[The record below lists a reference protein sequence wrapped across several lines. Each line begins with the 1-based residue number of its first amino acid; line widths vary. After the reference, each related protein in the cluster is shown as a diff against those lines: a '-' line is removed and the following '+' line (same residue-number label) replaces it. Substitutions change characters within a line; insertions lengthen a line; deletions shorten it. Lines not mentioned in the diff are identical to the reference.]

1 MSFKNLTALLL
12 LFISACLPV
21 GGALFFAY
29 QQAKDQEIRYL
40 SSLAEEVARR
50 ASDTRSQ
57 MVSAFE
63 ELKKDNVQCDSAGI
77 AKMQGISIKSTYL
90 QGVGVYR
97 DGNIVCSSF
106 GRLEQGISLGKGQ
119 GRTATG
125 IQAWV
130 DVELPLASR
139 QKFNIYERDGYITLV
154 HPGQV
159 VDVMSRPDVSLAVV
173 VSKPKFVARS
183 KGNILPKWISAYQ
196 PNQTETLQLG
206 VFLVSYHAVP
216 EHNIAGL
223 AASNQS
229 AVWQHFSE
237 FAKFLVPLGVLTS
250 LLLFIGTT
258 MLLKRNGGVK
268 ARLLAAL
275 KNKEFFLL
283 YQPIFDIHTNQCVGA
298 EALLRWLR
306 QDGAIDEPLLFIP
319 AMEKH
324 GLISKVTE
332 YVMHKAAHDMRP
344 IIEQHPAFRLS
355 INFSPK
361 DVETGGPVLE
371 VPDMIKRMGAT
382 PCNLIIEI
390 TERNALDAVNTR
402 QAIDQMRQS
411 GVSIMIDDF
420 GTGYSNLATLQSIHV
435 DGLKMDRIFTESIDT
450 TAPTHTVALSIIQMA
465 RDLKLNLIA
474 EGVETKAQL
483 NYLKAHGVKY
493 AQGFLLSRPIT
504 PEALMQILD
513 QQAKSAGAH
522 QPA

>member
-1 MSFKNLTALLL
+1 MGFKNISALLL
-12 LFISACLPV
+12 LFLSACLPV

-29 QQAKDQEIRYL
+29 HQAKDQEARYL
-40 SSLAEEVARR
+40 SALSEEIALR
-50 ASDTRSQ
+50 ASVTRSQ

-63 ELKKDNVQCDSAGI
+63 ELKKDNVQCDSAGL
-77 AKMQGISIKSTYL
+77 AKMQSISINSTYL
-90 QGVGVYR
+90 QGVGVFQ
-97 DGNIVCSSF
+97 DGKIACSSF
-106 GRLEQGISLGKGQ
+106 GMLNQGISLGKGQ

-130 DVELPLASR
+130 DVEMPLANKR
-139 QKFNIYERDGYITLV
+139 KFNIYERDGYITLV

-159 VDVMSRPDVSLAVV
+159 IDITARPDVSLAVI

-183 KGNILPKWISAYQ
+183 KGTVLPEWISAYQ
-196 PNQTETLQLG
+196 PNETETVQLG
-206 VFLVSYHAVP
+206 AFLVSYHAVP

-229 AVWQHFSE
+229 SVWQHFAA
-237 FAKFLVPLGVLTS
+237 FAKFLLPIGLLASV
-250 LLLFIGTT
+250 LLLIATT
-258 MLLKRNGGVK
+258 MLVRRNSGAK

-283 YQPIFDIHTNQCVGA
+283 YQPVYDIQTNQCVGA
-298 EALLRWLR
+298 EALMRWQR
-306 QDGAIDEPLLFIP
+306 QDGVIDEPLLFIP
-319 AMEKH
+319 AMEKYD
-324 GLISKVTE
+324 LMSRVTK
-332 YVMHKAAHDMRP
+332 YVMHEAAYEMRP

-361 DVETGGPVLE
+361 DLEVGGPMLE
-371 VPDMIKRMGAT
+371 VPGMIKRMGAT

-390 TERNALDAVNTR
+390 TERSALDATNTR
-402 QAIDQMRQS
+402 QTIDQIRQS
-411 GVSIMIDDF
+411 GVSILIDDF

-450 TAPTHTVALSIIQMA
+450 TSPTHTVAQSIIQMA
-465 RDLKLNLIA
+465 QDLKLNLIA

-483 NYLKAHGVKY
+483 DYLKAHGVKY

-504 PEALMQILD
+504 AEALMLLLD
-513 QQAKSAGAH
+513 HQA
-522 QPA
+522 